1 MNVKFVL
8 FICHF
13 CLFHCYVNLCLFD
26 FSHVTFIIDN
36 SAILKNNYVPKKKFF
51 GMLFS
56 TILSIKRKLNVCNKK
71 IRQNLVFAKY
81 SPTYKLFQKTKSGF
95 ESGLLKLQLFPLLT
109 DLVAL
114 LVFKV
119 LPLNIRKKPVFQIF
133 ENWYVKWNLP
143 LFYFLISHPVQTV
156 LN

>member
-1 MNVKFVL
+1 
-8 FICHF
+8 
-13 CLFHCYVNLCLFD
+13 
-26 FSHVTFIIDN
+26 
-36 SAILKNNYVPKKKFF
+36 
-51 GMLFS
+51 MLFS

-133 ENWYVKWNLP
+133 ENWYVK
-143 LFYFLISHPVQTV
+143 
-156 LN
+156 